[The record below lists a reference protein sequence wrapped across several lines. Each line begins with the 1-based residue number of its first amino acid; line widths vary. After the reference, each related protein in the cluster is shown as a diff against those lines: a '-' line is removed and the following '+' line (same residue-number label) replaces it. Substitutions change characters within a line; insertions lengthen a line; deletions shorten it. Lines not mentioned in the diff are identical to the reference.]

1 MRSEKL
7 LGSLKGPG
15 FDSPHLHQMNLNNT
29 YDYAVIGA
37 GIVGL
42 STALHLQKQNVSVIV
57 LEKEKE
63 PGLHQS
69 GRNSGVIHS
78 GIYYKPNS
86 SKSEL
91 SIKGRNL
98 LVEYLQKKNINFRQE
113 GKIVVD
119 NDLDKLESLLERSI
133 DLEMEGV
140 KIVQNDELLSI
151 EPNSVMLNGLFVPQA
166 GVVDYKEVVQAYAN
180 DFIEMGGEIKYIEE
194 IKEIEN
200 KNGLKSI
207 SGNKYTYNS
216 EFLINCAGLF
226 SDEIAKLDNMSPN
239 VKIIPFRGEYYKI
252 SNTKNKILNNM
263 IYPMADPDLPFLG
276 IHLTKTA
283 NGDIEAGPNAVLAF
297 SKEGYKWTDINFVD
311 LTKVLTFPGMLKL
324 GKKYF
329 RTGISEMYRSL
340 NKKIFVKEIQK
351 LINGVNLKDI
361 KQIPSG
367 VRAQAVDKDGNLV
380 DDFLFEEGE
389 NSLHVL
395 NSPSPAATASLA
407 IGESIVSKIT
417 N

>member
-1 MRSEKL
+1 MT
-7 LGSLKGPG
+7 
-15 FDSPHLHQMNLNNT
+15 NNNT

-42 STALHLQKQNVSVIV
+42 STALHLQKQNVSVVV

-91 SIKGRNL
+91 SIRGRNL
-98 LVEYLQKKNINFRQE
+98 LIEYLKKKDINYRQE

-119 NDLDKLESLLERSI
+119 NDLNKLENLLDRSI
-133 DLEMEGV
+133 ELDMDGV
-140 KIVQNDELLSI
+140 KIVRDDELLSI
-151 EPNSVMLNGLFVPQA
+151 EPSSVMLKGLFVPQA
-166 GVVDYKEVVQAYAN
+166 GVVDYKEVVQAYAK

-200 KNGLKSI
+200 INGLKSI
-207 SGNKYTYNS
+207 KGNKDTYNC

-263 IYPMADPDLPFLG
+263 IYPLADPDLPFLG

-311 LTKVLTFPGMLKL
+311 LTKVVTFPGMLKL

-340 NKKIFVKEIQK
+340 NKNIFVKEIQK
-351 LINGVNLKDI
+351 LINGVDLRDI

-407 IGESIVSKIT
+407 IGESIVSKIL

>member
-1 MRSEKL
+1 MT
-7 LGSLKGPG
+7 
-15 FDSPHLHQMNLNNT
+15 NNNT

-42 STALHLQKQNVSVIV
+42 STALHLRKQNVSVVV

-91 SIKGRNL
+91 SIRGRNL
-98 LVEYLQKKNINFRQE
+98 LIEYLKKKDINFRQE

-119 NDLDKLESLLERSI
+119 NDLNKLENLLDRSI
-133 DLEMEGV
+133 ELDMDGV
-140 KIVQNDELLSI
+140 KIVRDDELLSI

-166 GVVDYKEVVQAYAN
+166 GVVDYKEVVQAYAK

-200 KNGLKSI
+200 INGLKSI
-207 SGNKYTYNS
+207 KGNKDTYNC

-252 SNTKNKILNNM
+252 SNIKNKILNNM
-263 IYPMADPDLPFLG
+263 IYPLADPDLPFLG

-340 NKKIFVKEIQK
+340 NKNIFVKEIQK
-351 LINGVNLKDI
+351 LINGVDLSDI

-407 IGESIVSKIT
+407 IGESIVSKIL

>member
-1 MRSEKL
+1 MT
-7 LGSLKGPG
+7 
-15 FDSPHLHQMNLNNT
+15 NNNT

-42 STALHLQKQNVSVIV
+42 STALHLQKQNVSVVV

-91 SIKGRNL
+91 SIRGRNL
-98 LVEYLQKKNINFRQE
+98 LIEYLKKKDINFRQE

-119 NDLDKLESLLERSI
+119 NDLNKLENLLDRSI
-133 DLEMEGV
+133 ELDMDGV
-140 KIVQNDELLSI
+140 RIVRDDELLSI

-166 GVVDYKEVVQAYAN
+166 GVVDYKEVVQAYAK

-200 KNGLKSI
+200 INGLKSI
-207 SGNKYTYNS
+207 KGNKDTYKC

-252 SNTKNKILNNM
+252 SNIKNKILNNM
-263 IYPMADPDLPFLG
+263 IYPLADPDLPFLG

-340 NKKIFVKEIQK
+340 NKNIFVKEIQK
-351 LINGVNLKDI
+351 LINGIDLRDI

-407 IGESIVSKIT
+407 IGESIVSKIL

>member
-1 MRSEKL
+1 MT
-7 LGSLKGPG
+7 
-15 FDSPHLHQMNLNNT
+15 NNNT

-42 STALHLQKQNVSVIV
+42 STALHLRKQNVSVVV

-91 SIKGRNL
+91 SIRGRNL
-98 LVEYLQKKNINFRQE
+98 LIEYLKKKEINFRQE

-119 NDLDKLESLLERSI
+119 NDLNKLENLLDRSI
-133 DLEMEGV
+133 ELDMEGV
-140 KIVQNDELLSI
+140 KIVRDDELHSI

-166 GVVDYKEVVQAYAN
+166 GVVDYKEVVQAYAK

-200 KNGLKSI
+200 INGLKSI
-207 SGNKYTYNS
+207 KGNKDTYNC

-263 IYPMADPDLPFLG
+263 IYPLADPDLPFLG

>member
-1 MRSEKL
+1 MT
-7 LGSLKGPG
+7 
-15 FDSPHLHQMNLNNT
+15 NNNT

-42 STALHLQKQNVSVIV
+42 STALHLRKQNVSVVV

-91 SIKGRNL
+91 SIRGRNL
-98 LVEYLQKKNINFRQE
+98 LIEYLKKKEINFRQE

-119 NDLDKLESLLERSI
+119 NDLNKLENLLDRSI
-133 DLEMEGV
+133 ELDMEGV
-140 KIVQNDELLSI
+140 KIVRDDELLSI

-166 GVVDYKEVVQAYAN
+166 GVVDYKEVVQAYAK

-200 KNGLKSI
+200 INGLKSI
-207 SGNKYTYNS
+207 KGNKDTYNC

-252 SNTKNKILNNM
+252 SNIKNKILNNM
-263 IYPMADPDLPFLG
+263 IYPLADPDLPFLG

-407 IGESIVSKIT
+407 IGESIVSKIL

>member
-1 MRSEKL
+1 MT
-7 LGSLKGPG
+7 
-15 FDSPHLHQMNLNNT
+15 NNNT

-42 STALHLQKQNVSVIV
+42 STALHLRKQNVSVVV

-91 SIKGRNL
+91 SIRGRNL
-98 LVEYLQKKNINFRQE
+98 LIEYLKKKDINFRQE

-119 NDLDKLESLLERSI
+119 NDLNKLENLLDRSI
-133 DLEMEGV
+133 ELDMEGV
-140 KIVQNDELLSI
+140 KIVRDDELLSI

-166 GVVDYKEVVQAYAN
+166 GVVDYKEVVQAYAK

-200 KNGLKSI
+200 INGLKSI
-207 SGNKYTYNS
+207 KGNKDTYNC

-263 IYPMADPDLPFLG
+263 IYPLADPDLPFLG

-340 NKKIFVKEIQK
+340 NKNIFVKEIQK
-351 LINGVNLKDI
+351 LINGVDLSDI

-407 IGESIVSKIT
+407 IGESIVSKIF

>member
-1 MRSEKL
+1 MT
-7 LGSLKGPG
+7 
-15 FDSPHLHQMNLNNT
+15 NNNT

-42 STALHLQKQNVSVIV
+42 STALHLRKQNVSVVV
-57 LEKEKE
+57 LEKEKK

-91 SIKGRNL
+91 SIRGRNL
-98 LVEYLQKKNINFRQE
+98 LIEYLKKKDINFRQE

-119 NDLDKLESLLERSI
+119 NDLNKLENLLDRSI
-133 DLEMEGV
+133 ELDMDGV
-140 KIVQNDELLSI
+140 RIVRDDELLSI

-166 GVVDYKEVVQAYAN
+166 GVVDYKEVVQSYAK

-200 KNGLKSI
+200 INGLKSI
-207 SGNKYTYNS
+207 SGNKYTYNC

-263 IYPMADPDLPFLG
+263 IYPLADPDLPFLG

>member
-1 MRSEKL
+1 
-7 LGSLKGPG
+7 
-15 FDSPHLHQMNLNNT
+15 MNLNNT

-42 STALHLQKQNVSVIV
+42 STALHLQKQNLSVVV

-263 IYPMADPDLPFLG
+263 IYPLADPDLPFLG

-407 IGESIVSKIT
+407 IGESIVSKIL

>member
-1 MRSEKL
+1 MT
-7 LGSLKGPG
+7 
-15 FDSPHLHQMNLNNT
+15 NNNT

-42 STALHLQKQNVSVIV
+42 STALHLQKQNVSVVV

-91 SIKGRNL
+91 SIRGRNL
-98 LVEYLQKKNINFRQE
+98 LIEYLKKKDINYRQE

-119 NDLDKLESLLERSI
+119 NDLNKLENLLDRSI
-133 DLEMEGV
+133 ELDMDGV
-140 KIVQNDELLSI
+140 KIVRDDELLSI
-151 EPNSVMLNGLFVPQA
+151 EPCSVMLNGLFVPQA
-166 GVVDYKEVVQAYAN
+166 GVVDYKEVVQAYAK

-200 KNGLKSI
+200 INGLKSI
-207 SGNKYTYNS
+207 KGNKDTYNC

-252 SNTKNKILNNM
+252 SNTKNKILKNM
-263 IYPMADPDLPFLG
+263 IYPLADPDLPFLG

-340 NKKIFVKEIQK
+340 NKNLFVKEIQK
-351 LINGVNLKDI
+351 LINGVDLKDI

-367 VRAQAVDKDGNLV
+367 VRAQAVDKEGNLV

-407 IGESIVSKIT
+407 IGESIVSKIL

>member
-1 MRSEKL
+1 
-7 LGSLKGPG
+7 
-15 FDSPHLHQMNLNNT
+15 MNLNNT

-42 STALHLQKQNVSVIV
+42 STALHLRKQNVTVVV
-57 LEKEKE
+57 LEKEKK

-91 SIKGRNL
+91 SIRGRNL
-98 LVEYLQKKNINFRQE
+98 LIEYLKKKDINFRQE

-119 NDLDKLESLLERSI
+119 NDLNKLENLLDRSI
-133 DLEMEGV
+133 ELDMEGV
-140 KIVQNDELLSI
+140 KIVRDDELLSI

-166 GVVDYKEVVQAYAN
+166 GVVDYKEVVQSYAK

-200 KNGLKSI
+200 INGLKSI
-207 SGNKYTYNS
+207 KGNKDTYNC

-263 IYPMADPDLPFLG
+263 IYPLADPDLPFLG

>member
-1 MRSEKL
+1 MT
-7 LGSLKGPG
+7 
-15 FDSPHLHQMNLNNT
+15 NNNT
-29 YDYAVIGA
+29 YDYAIIGA

-42 STALHLQKQNVSVIV
+42 STALHLRKQNVSVVV

-91 SIKGRNL
+91 SIRGRNL
-98 LVEYLQKKNINFRQE
+98 LIEYLKKKDINFRQE

-119 NDLDKLESLLERSI
+119 NDLNKLENLLDRSI
-133 DLEMEGV
+133 ELDMEGV
-140 KIVQNDELLSI
+140 KIVRDDELLSI

-166 GVVDYKEVVQAYAN
+166 GVVDYKEVVQAYAK

-200 KNGLKSI
+200 INGLKSI
-207 SGNKYTYNS
+207 KGNKDTYNC

-263 IYPMADPDLPFLG
+263 IYPLADPDLPFLG

-340 NKKIFVKEIQK
+340 NKNIFVKEIQK
-351 LINGVNLKDI
+351 LINGVDLSDI

-407 IGESIVSKIT
+407 IGESIVSKIL

>member
-1 MRSEKL
+1 MT
-7 LGSLKGPG
+7 
-15 FDSPHLHQMNLNNT
+15 NNNT

-42 STALHLQKQNVSVIV
+42 STALHLQKQNVSVVV

-91 SIKGRNL
+91 SIRGRNL
-98 LVEYLQKKNINFRQE
+98 LIEYLKKKDINYRQE

-119 NDLDKLESLLERSI
+119 NDLNKLENLLDRSI
-133 DLEMEGV
+133 ELDMDGV
-140 KIVQNDELLSI
+140 KIVRDDELLSI
-151 EPNSVMLNGLFVPQA
+151 EPSSVMLNGLFVPQA
-166 GVVDYKEVVQAYAN
+166 GVVDYKEVVQAYAK

-200 KNGLKSI
+200 INGLKSI
-207 SGNKYTYNS
+207 KGNKDTYNC

-263 IYPMADPDLPFLG
+263 IYPLADPDLPFLG

-311 LTKVLTFPGMLKL
+311 LTKVVTFPGMLKL

-340 NKKIFVKEIQK
+340 NKNIFVKEIQK
-351 LINGVNLKDI
+351 LINGVDLRDI

-407 IGESIVSKIT
+407 IGESIVSKIL

>member
-1 MRSEKL
+1 MSKVSVVLGDKL
-7 LGSLKGPG
+7 SGKFDVAQGYITIKDLVSRKEVDTYDPEDRDSGGYQRMVSAQRVKTLAKRLLDDDLYVPTSILVNIRDFSKNSLK
-15 FDSPHLHQMNLNNT
+15 
-29 YDYAVIGA
+29 
-37 GIVGL
+37 
-42 STALHLQKQNVSVIV
+42 
-57 LEKEKE
+57 
-63 PGLHQS
+63 
-69 GRNSGVIHS
+69 
-78 GIYYKPNS
+78 
-86 SKSEL
+86 
-91 SIKGRNL
+91 SIKG
-98 LVEYLQKKNINFRQE
+98 
-113 GKIVVD
+113 
-119 NDLDKLESLLERSI
+119 
-133 DLEMEGV
+133 
-140 KIVQNDELLSI
+140 
-151 EPNSVMLNGLFVPQA
+151 
-166 GVVDYKEVVQAYAN
+166 
-180 DFIEMGGEIKYIEE
+180 
-194 IKEIEN
+194 N
-200 KNGLKSI
+200 KD
-207 SGNKYTYNS
+207 TYNC

-263 IYPMADPDLPFLG
+263 IYPLADPDLPFLG

-407 IGESIVSKIT
+407 IGESIVSKIL

>member
-1 MRSEKL
+1 MT
-7 LGSLKGPG
+7 
-15 FDSPHLHQMNLNNT
+15 NNNT

-42 STALHLQKQNVSVIV
+42 STALHLRKQNVSVVV
-57 LEKEKE
+57 LEKEKK

-91 SIKGRNL
+91 SIRGRNL
-98 LVEYLQKKNINFRQE
+98 LIEYLKKKDINFRQE

-119 NDLDKLESLLERSI
+119 NDLNKLENLLDRSI
-133 DLEMEGV
+133 ELDMEGV
-140 KIVQNDELLSI
+140 KIVRDDELLSI

-166 GVVDYKEVVQAYAN
+166 GVVDYKEVVQAYAK

-200 KNGLKSI
+200 INGLKSI
-207 SGNKYTYNS
+207 KGNKDTYNC

-263 IYPMADPDLPFLG
+263 IYPLADPDLPFLG

-407 IGESIVSKIT
+407 IGESIVSKIL

>member
-1 MRSEKL
+1 MT
-7 LGSLKGPG
+7 
-15 FDSPHLHQMNLNNT
+15 NNNT

-42 STALHLQKQNVSVIV
+42 STALHLRKQNVSVVV

-91 SIKGRNL
+91 SIRGRNL
-98 LVEYLQKKNINFRQE
+98 LIEYLKKKDINFRQE

-119 NDLDKLESLLERSI
+119 NDLNKLENLLDRSI
-133 DLEMEGV
+133 ELDMEGV
-140 KIVQNDELLSI
+140 KIVRDDELLSI

-166 GVVDYKEVVQAYAN
+166 GVVDYKEVVQAYAK

-200 KNGLKSI
+200 INGLKSI
-207 SGNKYTYNS
+207 KGNKDTYNC
-216 EFLINCAGLF
+216 EFLINCSGLF

-263 IYPMADPDLPFLG
+263 IYPLADPDLPFLG

-340 NKKIFVKEIQK
+340 NKNIFVKEIQK
-351 LINGVNLKDI
+351 LINGVDLRDI

-407 IGESIVSKIT
+407 IGESIVSKIL

>member
-1 MRSEKL
+1 MS
-7 LGSLKGPG
+7 
-15 FDSPHLHQMNLNNT
+15 NNKT
-29 YDYAVIGA
+29 YDFAIIGG

-42 STALHLQKQNVSVIV
+42 STALHIQKQNKSVVV

-78 GIYYKPNS
+78 GIYYKPNTY
-86 SKSEL
+86 KSEL
-91 SIKGRNL
+91 SIRGRNL
-98 LVEYLQKKNINFRQE
+98 LVEYLALKKIRYRQE

-119 NDLDKLESLLERSI
+119 NDLDKLTNLLERSKE
-133 DLEMEGV
+133 LEMEGV
-140 KIVQNDELLSI
+140 KLVQNEKLLNI
-151 EPNSVMLNGLFVPQA
+151 EPNSVILNGVFVPQA
-166 GVVDYKEVVQAYAN
+166 GVVDYKEVVQAYAH
-180 DFIEMGGEIKYIEE
+180 DFQENGGEIKLIEE

-200 KNGLKSI
+200 INGLKNVKGVHS
-207 SGNKYTYNS
+207 SYKC

-226 SDEIAKLDNMSPN
+226 SDEIAKLDGMSPD

-252 SNTKNKILNNM
+252 RDSKKEILNNM
-263 IYPMADPDLPFLG
+263 IYPLADPDLPFLG

-311 LTKVLTFPGMLKL
+311 LTKVLTFPGMIKL

-329 RTGISEMYRSL
+329 KTGISEMYRSL
-340 NKKIFVKEIQK
+340 NKNVFVKEIQK
-351 LINGVNLKDI
+351 LIKGVDPRDI
-361 KQIPSG
+361 QQIPSG
-367 VRAQAVDKDGNLV
+367 VRAQAVDKAGNLV
-380 DDFLFEEGE
+380 DDFLFEEGDS
-389 NSLHVL
+389 SLHVL

-407 IGESIVSKIT
+407 IGESISSKILD
-417 N
+417 

>member
-1 MRSEKL
+1 MT
-7 LGSLKGPG
+7 
-15 FDSPHLHQMNLNNT
+15 NNNT

-42 STALHLQKQNVSVIV
+42 STALHLQKQNVSVVV

-91 SIKGRNL
+91 SIRGRNL
-98 LVEYLQKKNINFRQE
+98 LIEYLKKKDINFRQE

-119 NDLDKLESLLERSI
+119 NDLNKLENLLDRSI
-133 DLEMEGV
+133 ELDMEGV
-140 KIVQNDELLSI
+140 KIVRDDELHSI

-200 KNGLKSI
+200 INGLKSI
-207 SGNKYTYNS
+207 KGNKDTYNC

-263 IYPMADPDLPFLG
+263 IYPLADPDLPFLG

>member
-1 MRSEKL
+1 MT
-7 LGSLKGPG
+7 
-15 FDSPHLHQMNLNNT
+15 NNNT

-42 STALHLQKQNVSVIV
+42 STALHLQKQNVSVVV

-91 SIKGRNL
+91 SIRGRNL
-98 LVEYLQKKNINFRQE
+98 LIEYLKKKEINFRQE

-119 NDLDKLESLLERSI
+119 NDLNKLENLLDRSI
-133 DLEMEGV
+133 ELDMDGV
-140 KIVQNDELLSI
+140 RIVRDDELLSI

-166 GVVDYKEVVQAYAN
+166 GVVDYKEVVQAYAK

-200 KNGLKSI
+200 INGLKSI
-207 SGNKYTYNS
+207 KGNKDTYNC

-263 IYPMADPDLPFLG
+263 IYPLADPDLPFLG

-311 LTKVLTFPGMLKL
+311 LTKVVTFPGMLKL

-340 NKKIFVKEIQK
+340 NKNIFVKEIQK
-351 LINGVNLKDI
+351 LINGVDLRDI

-407 IGESIVSKIT
+407 IGESIVSKIL

>member
-1 MRSEKL
+1 
-7 LGSLKGPG
+7 
-15 FDSPHLHQMNLNNT
+15 MNNKKT
-29 YDYAVIGA
+29 YDFAIIGG

-42 STALHLQKQNVSVIV
+42 STALHLQKYNKSVVVI
-57 LEKEKE
+57 EKERE

-78 GIYYKPNS
+78 GIYYKPNTY
-86 SKSEL
+86 KSEL
-91 SIKGRNL
+91 SIRGRNL
-98 LVEYLQKKNINFRQE
+98 LVEYLELKKIRYRQE

-119 NDLDKLESLLERSI
+119 NDLGKLTNLLERSKEL
-133 DLEMEGV
+133 DMKGV
-140 KIVQNDELLSI
+140 KLIQNEELLNI
-151 EPNSVMLNGLFVPQA
+151 EPNSVILNGVFVPQA
-166 GVVDYKEVVQAYAN
+166 GVVDYKEVVQAYAH
-180 DFIEMGGEIKYIEE
+180 DFQENGGEIKLIEE

-200 KNGLKSI
+200 INGLKNVKGIHS
-207 SGNKYTYNS
+207 SYNC

-226 SDEIAKLDNMSPN
+226 SDEIAKLDGMSPD

-252 SNTKNKILNNM
+252 HNSKKEILNNM
-263 IYPMADPDLPFLG
+263 IYPLADPDLPFLG

-311 LTKVLTFPGMLKL
+311 LTKVLTFPGMIQL

-340 NKKIFVKEIQK
+340 NKNVFVKEIQK
-351 LINGVNLKDI
+351 LIKGVGLSDI
-361 KQIPSG
+361 QQIPSG
-367 VRAQAVDKDGNLV
+367 VRAQAVDKAGNLV
-380 DDFLFEEGE
+380 DDFLFEEGD

-407 IGESIVSKIT
+407 IGESIASKILD
-417 N
+417 

>member
-1 MRSEKL
+1 
-7 LGSLKGPG
+7 
-15 FDSPHLHQMNLNNT
+15 MNNKKT
-29 YDYAVIGA
+29 YDFAIIGA

-42 STALHLQKQNVSVIV
+42 STALHLQKQNKNVLV

-91 SIKGRNL
+91 SIRGRNL
-98 LVEYLQKKNINFRQE
+98 LIEYLKEKGINYRQE

-119 NDLDKLESLLERSI
+119 NDLDKLENLLNRSEE
-133 DLEMEGV
+133 LEMHGV
-140 KIVQNDELLSI
+140 EIVQDDDLLAI
-151 EPNSVMLNGLFVPQA
+151 EPNSVIKNGLFVPQA
-166 GVVDYKEVVQAYAN
+166 GVVDYGEVVRTYAE
-180 DFIEMGGEIKYIEE
+180 DFIQLGGEIQFIEE
-194 IKEIEN
+194 IREIEN
-200 KNGLKSI
+200 VNNLKKI
-207 SGNKYTYNS
+207 KGRNNS
-216 EFLINCAGLF
+216 FNCEFLINCAGLF
-226 SDEIAKLDNMSPN
+226 SDEIARMDGMSPD
-239 VKIIPFRGEYYKI
+239 VRIIPFRGEYYKI
-252 SNTKNKILNNM
+252 RNTKNSLLNNM
-263 IYPMADPDLPFLG
+263 IYPLADPDLPFLG

-311 LTKVLTFPGMLKL
+311 LTKVLTYPGMIKL
-324 GKKYF
+324 GKKYLK
-329 RTGISEMYRSL
+329 TGLSEMYRSL
-340 NKKIFVKEIQK
+340 NKKVFVKEIQK
-351 LINGVNLKDI
+351 LINGVSSEDI
-361 KQIPSG
+361 TQIPSG
-367 VRAQAVDKDGNLV
+367 VRAQAVDEEGNLL
-380 DDFLFEEGE
+380 DDFLFEEGS

-407 IGESIVSKIT
+407 IGESIASKIL

>member
-1 MRSEKL
+1 MSNK
-7 LGSLKGPG
+7 K
-15 FDSPHLHQMNLNNT
+15 T
-29 YDYAVIGA
+29 YDFAIIGG

-42 STALHLQKQNVSVIV
+42 STALHIQKQNKSVVV

-78 GIYYKPNS
+78 GIYYKPNTY
-86 SKSEL
+86 KSEL
-91 SIKGRNL
+91 SIRGRNL
-98 LVEYLQKKNINFRQE
+98 LVEYLALKKIRYRQE

-119 NDLDKLESLLERSI
+119 NDLDKLTNLLERSKE
-133 DLEMEGV
+133 LEMEGV
-140 KIVQNDELLSI
+140 KLVQNEKLLNI
-151 EPNSVMLNGLFVPQA
+151 EPNSVILNGVFVPQA
-166 GVVDYKEVVQAYAN
+166 GVVDYKEVVQAYAH
-180 DFIEMGGEIKYIEE
+180 DFQENGGEIKLIEE

-200 KNGLKSI
+200 INGLKNVKGVHS
-207 SGNKYTYNS
+207 SYKC

-226 SDEIAKLDNMSPN
+226 SDEIAKLDGMSPD

-252 SNTKNKILNNM
+252 RDSKKEILNNM
-263 IYPMADPDLPFLG
+263 IYPLADPDLPFLG

-311 LTKVLTFPGMLKL
+311 LTKVLTFPGMIKL

-329 RTGISEMYRSL
+329 KTGISEMYRSL
-340 NKKIFVKEIQK
+340 NKNVFVKEIQK
-351 LINGVNLKDI
+351 LINGVDLRDI
-361 KQIPSG
+361 QQIPSG
-367 VRAQAVDKDGNLV
+367 VRAQAIDKAGNLV
-380 DDFLFEEGE
+380 DDFLFEEGDS
-389 NSLHVL
+389 SLHVL

-407 IGESIVSKIT
+407 IGESIASKILD
-417 N
+417 

>member
-1 MRSEKL
+1 MT
-7 LGSLKGPG
+7 
-15 FDSPHLHQMNLNNT
+15 NNT

-42 STALHLQKQNVSVIV
+42 STALHLRKQNVSVVV

-91 SIKGRNL
+91 SIRGRNL
-98 LVEYLQKKNINFRQE
+98 LIEYLKKKDINFRQE

-119 NDLDKLESLLERSI
+119 NDLNKLENLLDRSI
-133 DLEMEGV
+133 ELDMEGV
-140 KIVQNDELLSI
+140 KIVRDDELLSI
-151 EPNSVMLNGLFVPQA
+151 EPNSVILNGLFVPQA
-166 GVVDYKEVVQAYAN
+166 GVVDYKEVVQAYAK

-200 KNGLKSI
+200 INGLKSI
-207 SGNKYTYNS
+207 KGNKDTYNC

-263 IYPMADPDLPFLG
+263 IYPLADPDLPFLG

>member
-1 MRSEKL
+1 MT
-7 LGSLKGPG
+7 
-15 FDSPHLHQMNLNNT
+15 NNNT

-42 STALHLQKQNVSVIV
+42 STALHLRKQNVSVVV

-78 GIYYKPNS
+78 VIYYKPNS

-91 SIKGRNL
+91 SIRGRNL
-98 LVEYLQKKNINFRQE
+98 LIEYLKKKDINFRQE

-119 NDLDKLESLLERSI
+119 NDLNKLENLLDRSI
-133 DLEMEGV
+133 ELDMEGV
-140 KIVQNDELLSI
+140 KIVRDDELLSI
-151 EPNSVMLNGLFVPQA
+151 EPNSVILNGLFVPQA
-166 GVVDYKEVVQAYAN
+166 GVVDYKEVVQAYAK
-180 DFIEMGGEIKYIEE
+180 DFIEMGGEIKYIED

-200 KNGLKSI
+200 INGLKSI
-207 SGNKYTYNS
+207 KGNKDTYKC

-263 IYPMADPDLPFLG
+263 IYPLADPDLPFLG

-340 NKKIFVKEIQK
+340 NKNIFVKEIQK
-351 LINGVNLKDI
+351 LINGVDLSDI

-407 IGESIVSKIT
+407 IGESIVSKIL

>member
-1 MRSEKL
+1 MT
-7 LGSLKGPG
+7 
-15 FDSPHLHQMNLNNT
+15 NNNT

-42 STALHLQKQNVSVIV
+42 STALHLQKQNVSVVV

-91 SIKGRNL
+91 SIRGRNL
-98 LVEYLQKKNINFRQE
+98 LIEYLKKKDINFRQE

-119 NDLDKLESLLERSI
+119 NDLNKLENLLDRSI
-133 DLEMEGV
+133 ELDMDGV
-140 KIVQNDELLSI
+140 KIVQDDELLSI
-151 EPNSVMLNGLFVPQA
+151 EPSSVMLNGLFVPQA
-166 GVVDYKEVVQAYAN
+166 GVVDYKEVVQAYAK

-200 KNGLKSI
+200 INGLKSI
-207 SGNKYTYNS
+207 KGNKDTYNC

-263 IYPMADPDLPFLG
+263 IYPLADPDLPFLG

-340 NKKIFVKEIQK
+340 NKNIFVKEIQK
-351 LINGVNLKDI
+351 LINGVDLKDI

-407 IGESIVSKIT
+407 IGESIVSKIL